1 MAARK
6 RNPPKRKRKNAS
18 PPEECSRVAR
28 IQALQEELDYLRSQE
43 APPSPPVEAVVIEE
57 TSFVVGKG
65 EEPVPNPRRKRAN
78 APPTFREAHW
88 GIDPKRKE
96 PFDVPD
102 PRDNTAMIA
111 LGELVAATY
120 GTKKGATSGSPTTS
134 TRSSGNARCF
144 ATETRMGS
152 CTWSGEITRSR
163 SVESWADLAEPPK
176 PAIR

>member
-1 MAARK
+1 M
-6 RNPPKRKRKNAS
+6 
-18 PPEECSRVAR
+18 AR

-120 GTKKGATSGSPTTS
+120 GTKKGGDKRITDYEHTFERKRPMLCY
-134 TRSSGNARCF
+134 GNKD
-144 ATETRMGS
+144 GKLYVV
-152 CTWSGEITRSR
+152 GGDYK
-163 SVESWADLAEPPK
+163 VEK
-176 PAIR
+176 RGIVG